1 MCDNN
6 PCQFEGS
13 GRKAQEMWLSFCA
26 EWAFGFPCWLKSGG
40 CVGHPNRRFSILV
53 SPQAHSA
60 SKESVISVYGVNET
74 LFSYTKI
81 RLIEIAD
88 LNCYWY
94 AVLLN
99 KKYELIQHTGRL
111 RRKCILLLLPAAKND
126 SGSDGCFPLSHP
138 ISFHCW
144 EESIFACDLWACFVC
159 QCLSFWSKTSVWR
172 LSHNHLFSL
181 RHHQAL
187 W

>member
-40 CVGHPNRRFSILV
+40 CVGHPYWRFSILV

-60 SKESVISVYGVNET
+60 SKESVISVYGLNET

-88 LNCYWY
+88 LYCYWY
-94 AVLLN
+94 AVLL
-99 KKYELIQHTGRL
+99 KKKKKHEFIQHTGRL
-111 RRKCILLLLPAAKND
+111 RRKCILLSLPAAKND
-126 SGSDGCFPLSHP
+126 SGSDWCFPSSHP
-138 ISFHCW
+138 ISFHRW

-159 QCLSFWSKTSVWR
+159 QCLSFWCKTSVWR

-181 RHHQAL
+181 
-187 W
+187 